1 VRGCSRNWPT
11 PSTRRR
17 NWRKQI
23 GVCNIQVKTSLGLT
37 GDENSSVSFTAT
49 LDSLSL
55 FDSDSGIKG
64 DKILIFDDL
73 ERSLIEIKELLGFI
87 NYLVEHSGC
96 HAVIVCNEK
105 KLSSVDELKEF
116 KEKVIGR
123 TFEIKANAESA
134 LESFICNMN
143 ACHEYWH
150 VNKNLIAET
159 FRCSGTNNLR
169 VLRQCLYDFGMQIS
183 PFYGKSMYE
192 NAFLHNLLCSFVA
205 VYAEI
210 NTDSNREAIL
220 HWRDTVNQNSDLYRD
235 ICKKYVSVSKQCMYH
250 VMYPD
255 LVVKVVEHIYT
266 GRPLADFIRENMD
279 LKPNEK
285 SVWQKLGDFSKM
297 SNADFDKVY
306 DESKEALLQNEIK
319 SVYDA
324 ASVIAYL
331 ELFDS
336 EGICKLSKDDEKQVN
351 SYMGLLLEEQT
362 DVESLYKVRNTFIS
376 AYNYVWQNNPDS
388 KKSSVFSK
396 YFNDTFDR
404 KSEVLPDK
412 IQKIL
417 WSLNDK
423 NVLDLKNVDEE
434 VLPDKSTQYSQIAI
448 FRKEN
453 AQKMYERLK
462 GMSNEGVSSF
472 SDFLRWH
479 YKLERYVLENDN
491 RYKEDVEFLSS
502 LKQIIDNELC
512 NMIGVER
519 YVYATLSDAIGKSI
533 SACGGRIEIPL
544 L

>member
-1 VRGCSRNWPT
+1 
-11 PSTRRR
+11 
-17 NWRKQI
+17 
-23 GVCNIQVKTSLGLT
+23 
-37 GDENSSVSFTAT
+37 
-49 LDSLSL
+49 
-55 FDSDSGIKG
+55 
-64 DKILIFDDL
+64 
-73 ERSLIEIKELLGFI
+73 
-87 NYLVEHSGC
+87 
-96 HAVIVCNEK
+96 
-105 KLSSVDELKEF
+105 
-116 KEKVIGR
+116 
-123 TFEIKANAESA
+123 
-134 LESFICNMN
+134 
-143 ACHEYWH
+143 
-150 VNKNLIAET
+150 
-159 FRCSGTNNLR
+159 
-169 VLRQCLYDFGMQIS
+169 
-183 PFYGKSMYE
+183 
-192 NAFLHNLLCSFVA
+192 
-205 VYAEI
+205 
-210 NTDSNREAIL
+210 
-220 HWRDTVNQNSDLYRD
+220 
-235 ICKKYVSVSKQCMYH
+235 MYH